1 MQHPPSSP
9 ATLERRRA
17 AREQRRQQQQNRR
30 NEMAALE
37 ETASNINAAAV
48 EAAERE
54 LSGDTNEDD
63 TSNKAKEDSDDP
75 KDKEEE
81 DSKPKPLSEEEL
93 KAKKEKEIEEKSA
106 AEATKLL
113 QTVKD
118 TLISTCLNI
127 IESSDTSNVS
137 LANSDELTTKQSE
150 DVVND
155 LSSCVII
162 MANFLLGVSKSY
174 PDLESNIATKLLER
188 LKGKVDV
195 KSPSVSLQFIVY
207 HVSLRYLSFSWSCLS
222 NVNSHYSFS

>member
-1 MQHPPSSP
+1 
-9 ATLERRRA
+9 
-17 AREQRRQQQQNRR
+17 
-30 NEMAALE
+30 MAALE
-37 ETASNINAAAV
+37 ETAANNNAAAV

-63 TSNKAKEDSDDP
+63 TSDNKAKEDSDDSP

-93 KAKKEKEIEEKSA
+93 KAKKEKEVEEKSA

-113 QTVKD
+113 QTMKD

-127 IESSDTSNVS
+127 IESSDTSNVPPT
-137 LANSDELTTKQSE
+137 NSEDITTKQ

-155 LSSCVII
+155 PSSCVII

-195 KSPSVSLQFIVY
+195 KSPSVSLLLFIVY
-207 HVSLRYLSFSWSCLS
+207 HVSPIVSLS
-222 NVNSHYSFS
+222 NERQLFYYSFS

>member
-1 MQHPPSSP
+1 
-9 ATLERRRA
+9 
-17 AREQRRQQQQNRR
+17 
-30 NEMAALE
+30 MAALE
-37 ETASNINAAAV
+37 ETAANINAAAV

-63 TSNKAKEDSDDP
+63 SSDNKAKEDSDDSP
-75 KDKEEE
+75 KDKEE
-81 DSKPKPLSEEEL
+81 DSKPKPLSEEEI

-113 QTVKD
+113 QTMKD
-118 TLISTCLNI
+118 TLINTCLNI

-137 LANSDELTTKQSE
+137 LANPNEITTKQLE

-155 LSSCVII
+155 PSSCVII

-188 LKGKVDV
+188 LKEKVDV
-195 KSPSVSLQFIVY
+195 KSPSVSLLFTVY
-207 HVSLRYLSFSWSCLS
+207 HVSFR
-222 NVNSHYSFS
+222 